1 MLTKPPSNGICSRI
15 SPEFAFR
22 SFLHGTKSNQFH
34 PPWRICIYSW
44 CILQAGGD
52 RDEHSSYLQV
62 WQQPSRALA
71 KAISLSGQPGGNPS
85 PRGRDRAKRAKA
97 QSGSRV
103 CRTGGHAERL
113 YVPRAARPTTPE
125 AGCTMKTRY
134 MLDTNMCIYIAKHRP
149 PEVRARFE
157 RLKPGQLVMSAIT
170 YGELY
175 YGASKSSQQ
184 AKALAQLQ
192 ELVQDIPVEELDSR
206 ASEAYGEIRA
216 TLEKEGRL
224 IGNNDLW
231 IGAHALAL
239 NLTLATNNEREFK
252 RIPGLLL
259 ENWTK

>member
-1 MLTKPPSNGICSRI
+1 MNI
-15 SPEFAFR
+15 
-22 SFLHGTKSNQFH
+22 
-34 PPWRICIYSW
+34 
-44 CILQAGGD
+44 
-52 RDEHSSYLQV
+52 
-62 WQQPSRALA
+62 
-71 KAISLSGQPGGNPS
+71 
-85 PRGRDRAKRAKA
+85 
-97 QSGSRV
+97 
-103 CRTGGHAERL
+103 
-113 YVPRAARPTTPE
+113 
-125 AGCTMKTRY
+125 RY

-157 RLKPGQLVMSAIT
+157 RLKPGQLIMSAIT
-170 YGELY
+170 YGELC
-175 YGASKSSQQ
+175 YGASKSTQQ

-192 ELVQDIPVEELDSR
+192 ELVQDVPVAELDSR

-252 RIPGLLL
+252 RIPGLSL